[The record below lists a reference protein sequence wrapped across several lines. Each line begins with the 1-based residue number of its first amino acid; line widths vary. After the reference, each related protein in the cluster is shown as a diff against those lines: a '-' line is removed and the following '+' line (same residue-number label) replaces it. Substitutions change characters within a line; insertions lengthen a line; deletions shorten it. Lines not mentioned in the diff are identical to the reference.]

1 VGEVTVDVKSVM
13 DTWTKQAGFPLV
25 LGTQCESPAGS
36 SGPWAKSDVY
46 STPVQVDGVTV
57 DVKSVMDTWTKQ
69 AGFPLVHASVVG
81 GRVTLRQERF
91 LLHHRRHRANNG
103 SRAASSD
110 DDEYAKLPINQSIDQ
125 SINLLSNKGP
135 KSTYKSHQYTIRR
148 CGWMNRRRFGLQ
160 KKVVDGPLNI
170 FLQ

>member
-1 VGEVTVDVKSVM
+1 
-13 DTWTKQAGFPLV
+13 
-25 LGTQCESPAGS
+25 
-36 SGPWAKSDVY
+36 
-46 STPVQVDGVTV
+46 VDGVTV

-110 DDEYAKLPINQSIDQ
+110 DDEYAKLPINQSINR
-125 SINLLSNKGP
+125 SI
-135 KSTYKSHQYTIRR
+135 
-148 CGWMNRRRFGLQ
+148 C
-160 KKVVDGPLNI
+160 
-170 FLQ
+170 